1 MDFKITQEQR
11 MLQETVKRFAEKE
24 VAPLVEEMDRD
35 EIFKEELWEKA
46 KPVGLLGMGVEP
58 EYGGMLT
65 DYLAFG
71 LMAQELSKVDAGVTV
86 TLGAHSLLC
95 ANNIARNAT
104 DEQKKKYLPS
114 LASGSLKGCMGL
126 TEPGAGSDAISLK
139 TRAKRDGDY
148 YILNGSKTFISNAPI
163 ADIALIYATTDP
175 ALGLAGL
182 CAFIVEKDFPG
193 YKVGRKLSKMGLRS
207 SPTGEII
214 MEDCRVPAEN
224 LLGGIEGKGLKT
236 MFSGLDV
243 ERFMWSCM
251 AIGIAE
257 AAFGAALK
265 YSKEREQFGQPIFNF
280 QMIQDKL
287 ATMLVEIEASKLLAY
302 KGITCWD
309 EGNFKEARMLAA
321 QVKLYACEMVTR
333 VTAEAV
339 HIHGG
344 YGYMKEFPVERYMRD
359 AKVFPIGAGT
369 SEVQKLIIANYL
381 NK

>member
-163 ADIALIYATTDP
+163 ADVALIYATTDP
-175 ALGLAGL
+175 SLGLAGL
-182 CAFIVEKDFPG
+182 CAFIVEKNFPG

-214 MEDCRVPAEN
+214 MEDCRVPVEN

-309 EGNFKEARMLAA
+309 EGNFREARMLAA

>member
-35 EIFKEELWEKA
+35 EKFDEQIWEKA

-104 DEQKKKYLPS
+104 DEQKKKYLHA

-148 YILNGSKTFISNAPI
+148 YILNGTKTFISNAPI
-163 ADIALIYATTDP
+163 ADIALIYATTD
-175 ALGLAGL
+175 ASLGLAGL

-214 MEDCRVPAEN
+214 MEDCRVPVEN

-257 AAFGAALK
+257 AAFGAAVK

-309 EGNFKEARMLAA
+309 EGNFREARMLAA

>member
-163 ADIALIYATTDP
+163 ADVALIYATTDP
-175 ALGLAGL
+175 SLGLAGL
-182 CAFIVEKDFPG
+182 CAFIVEKNFPG

-214 MEDCRVPAEN
+214 MEDCRVPVEN

-257 AAFGAALK
+257 AAFGAAVK

-309 EGNFKEARMLAA
+309 EGNFREARMLAA

>member
-1 MDFKITQEQR
+1 MAILK
-11 MLQETVKRFAEKE
+11 
-24 VAPLVEEMDRD
+24 
-35 EIFKEELWEKA
+35 IFKEELWEKA

-104 DEQKKKYLPS
+104 DEQKNKYLPS

-163 ADIALIYATTDP
+163 ADVALIYATTDP
-175 ALGLAGL
+175 SLGLAGL
-182 CAFIVEKDFPG
+182 CAFIVEKNFPG

-214 MEDCRVPAEN
+214 MEDCRVPVEN

-287 ATMLVEIEASKLLAY
+287 ATMLVEIEASQRLAY

-309 EGNFKEARMLAA
+309 EGNFREARMLAA